1 MKVMIDRK
9 QFGPW
14 ALITGASSGI
24 GKEFARQIAAS
35 GVNVVLVARREALL
49 EEAGAEFTK
58 DFGVEHRIV
67 AADLSEEGFI
77 KKIADV
83 TGDLDVGLAVSN
95 AGTGNPGKFL
105 TRDRNEMAALLRLN
119 ALAHLDIAYH
129 FCPGFVQR
137 GRGGILFVGAMGA
150 DKGIPYMANDA
161 AAKAYVQSFAES
173 LHVELKPL
181 GVHVTVLPAALTETP
196 VLAKLGLTPE
206 TMPMKPMKVE
216 RCVSEGLKALRDN
229 RSLII
234 PGRTNRILNALVP
247 ASVTRSM
254 MAKMFEKTFI
264 DHGRETTRF
273 VLGY

>member
-1 MKVMIDRK
+1 MKAIIDRK

-14 ALITGASSGI
+14 ALITGASSGM
-24 GKEFARQIAAS
+24 GREFARQIAAS
-35 GVNVVLVARREALL
+35 GVNIVLVARREALL

-77 KKIADV
+77 KKLASV
-83 TGDLDVGLAVSN
+83 TDDLDIGLAVSN
-95 AGTGNPGKFL
+95 AGTGNPGTFL
-105 TRDRNEMAALLRLN
+105 TRDRDEMAALLRLN
-119 ALAHLDIAYH
+119 ALCASGHRLSLLPQVRPA
-129 FCPGFVQR
+129 R
-137 GRGGILFVGAMGA
+137 TRGILFVGAMGA

-181 GVHVTVLPAALTETP
+181 GVHVTVLPPAPTETP

-216 RCVSEGLKALRDN
+216 RCVSEGLKALREN

-234 PGRTNRILNALVP
+234 PGRTNRILHALVP

-254 MAKMFEKTFI
+254 MARMFEKAFADRAELAKT
-264 DHGRETTRF
+264 
-273 VLGY
+273 